1 MCEHALSL
9 SNILSLTAA
18 VVLQAP
24 QAAATLAPVAVAIV
38 APAGPPEQAQHI
50 AVVTPAPAAA
60 VEIEVATEPGAGSAA
75 ALWEVAMAG
84 AALTRILLGKA
95 GAGRI

>member
-1 MCEHALSL
+1 MCEHATLSL
-9 SNILSLTAA
+9 IAA

-38 APAGPPEQAQHI
+38 APAGPPVQAPHI

-60 VEIEVATEPGAGSAA
+60 VEIEVATEPGAGCAA
-75 ALWEVAMAG
+75 PFARLLW
-84 AALTRILLGKA
+84 LTLL
-95 GAGRI
+95 